1 MGAKRNRARK
11 KKNKKCG
18 KSAATS
24 GSDET
29 TQRDMN
35 FVATGA
41 PGCHVAFGNARWVV
55 AVDEWVREEWCDGDE
70 SGDDNEQDAPLA
82 LPDISIDPKT
92 RLLTLLNTD
101 AACARVFYVTL
112 MHVLLDAR
120 GRPLEAGYSR
130 DADGRKTVCNTIVAL
145 LRPRSVMDVAYVSQS
160 TRETA
165 GRVAL
170 EDIELYS
177 DVRPAT
183 TVFAPTYLNPD
194 KDALSTELAAL
205 PQYAFPLLCG
215 SRETQPSMISDAS
228 LTASST
234 PSPMIVPAVAAPT
247 RYLCTQG
254 FGGCLTHFLS
264 KTQHAV
270 DLSAPVGSLVVAAGA
285 GVVHSV
291 QHRHRAGGIDV
302 RLLFGWNALM
312 LRLDDGNFAEYVH
325 IRHSSSR
332 VRVGQRVE
340 AGQVLCESG
349 DVGFCPTPHLHFT
362 VYASD
367 ASNADTIPFAFA
379 DKMSASAPSAPFV
392 PVAGCWYDKSGRVS
406 SPANSPRREDTA

>member
-1 MGAKRNRARK
+1 VRQPRDAAVYDQRRLAHCVFDAVADDCAGGCRADAI
-11 KKNKKCG
+11 
-18 KSAATS
+18 S
-24 GSDET
+24 
-29 TQRDMN
+29 
-35 FVATGA
+35 V
-41 PGCHVAFGNARWVV
+41 HARVWWLL
-55 AVDEWVREEWCDGDE
+55 DTL
-70 SGDDNEQDAPLA
+70 SEQDA
-82 LPDISIDPKT
+82 
-92 RLLTLLNTD
+92 
-101 AACARVFYVTL
+101 ARS
-112 MHVLLDAR
+112 
-120 GRPLEAGYSR
+120 GP
-130 DADGRKTVCNTIVAL
+130 
-145 LRPRSVMDVAYVSQS
+145 
-160 TRETA
+160 
-165 GRVAL
+165 
-170 EDIELYS
+170 
-177 DVRPAT
+177 
-183 TVFAPTYLNPD
+183 
-194 KDALSTELAAL
+194 
-205 PQYAFPLLCG
+205 
-215 SRETQPSMISDAS
+215 
-228 LTASST
+228 
-234 PSPMIVPAVAAPT
+234 
-247 RYLCTQG
+247 
-254 FGGCLTHFLS
+254 
-264 KTQHAV
+264 
-270 DLSAPVGSLVVAAGA
+270 AGA